1 MGRRSACAWAVVAA
15 CACAGCSFDVRSWG
29 TAPPIGVDDMSV
41 PGQEPSDQALPP
53 EPNGDLAGIP
63 AGADLARIPDLANPA
78 CKHIDE
84 DFGSDPAARWYYNG
98 AASYDSAAK
107 AVQLNPSGAV
117 GSAGSAFY
125 RDKLHMVAIDARFT
139 FYMGDGGG
147 ADGMAL
153 VFAKAN
159 AVTDLVPFGD
169 GTASQGYGLGYV
181 GMNGFALELDSYK
194 NSNNADPN
202 DNHVGM
208 VVTSNGTHF
217 LTGVPSGPK
226 MANGMQRHAH
236 LRFDGKH
243 ITVEIDDK
251 EVIDSDLP
259 STIIFNPDD
268 YFIGFTGA
276 GGGFP
281 DRHRVHALSL
291 VLGPP
296 DVCF

>member
-1 MGRRSACAWAVVAA
+1 MAS
-15 CACAGCSFDVRSWG
+15 AGCTFDVRSWG
-29 TAPPIGVDDMSV
+29 TSPPLGVDDMSV
-41 PGQEPSDQALPP
+41 PMQGTPDQAPP
-53 EPNGDLAGIP
+53 DPNPDLAGILP
-63 AGADLARIPDLANPA
+63 GADLATSPPDLANPD

-84 DFGSDPAARWYYNG
+84 DFGSDPVARWYYNG
-98 AASYDSAAK
+98 AGSYDSGAK
-107 AVQLNPSGAV
+107 AVQLNPANAI

-125 RDKLHMVAIDARFT
+125 RQKLHMVAVDARFT
-139 FYMGDGGG
+139 FSMGDGGG

-153 VFAKAN
+153 VFAKAD

-169 GTASQGYGLGYV
+169 GTAAQGYGLGYV

-194 NSNNADPN
+194 NGNNGDPN

-208 VVTSNGTHF
+208 MVTSSGTHF

-243 ITVEIDDK
+243 VRVEIDDK
-251 EVIDSDLP
+251 EVIDADLP

-268 YFIGFTGA
+268 YFIGFTAA

-281 DRHRVHALSL
+281 DRHRVHAVSI
-291 VLGPP
+291 VVGPP